1 MEATDIEVGD
11 EVEVFAKTGGFKVG
25 KVVAVS
31 ESIED
36 RTAGVLI
43 ESVYGSGRER
53 VIESDINRVLG

>member
-11 EVEVFAKTGGFKVG
+11 EVEVFAETGWFKVC